1 MGDAVAR
8 GMRAL
13 ASTRALIVGVLT
25 LAALPA
31 TAIAGPWYYEWSCT
45 GRCAPGQLA
54 ISGREGPFDSRE
66 DCEYA
71 RAHDARSDYF
81 VSEGNLGGLEFC
93 EEDTSGNHAPSGGAI
108 GGGGAPPRPARMS
121 QIEVGVAFGP
131 GWQATSGDGVT
142 TVGAAT
148 LGLDIETHTGKDVGG
163 GSLQLGLH
171 ATQVEAAMLGA
182 DARSL
187 VTMPLFVGLDL
198 TPVVARGKGWHVR
211 VDLGASIGAFLLA
224 GCGDCPGAVW
234 DETLGFGYNLK
245 AGVDVYLSKDSGVSL
260 DLVVPRWEIG
270 DAAPGNLRLDSP
282 VWLVRASMVGRP
294 ANP

>member
-1 MGDAVAR
+1 
-8 GMRAL
+8 MRSL
-13 ASTRALIVGVLT
+13 LIGVLT
-25 LAALPA
+25 VAAFPA
-31 TAIAGPWYYEWSCT
+31 AAVAGPWYYEWSCT

-71 RAHDARSDYF
+71 RAHDARSDEF

-93 EEDTSGNHAPSGGAI
+93 EEDTTGNHAPTGGAAV

-131 GWQATSGDGVT
+131 GWQATTADGGT
-142 TVGAAT
+142 TVGAGT

-163 GSLQLGLH
+163 GALLFGIH
-171 ATQVEAAMLGA
+171 ATRVEAAMLGA
-182 DARSL
+182 DARSV
-187 VTMPLFVGLDL
+187 VTMPLLVGIDL
-198 TPVVARGKGWHVR
+198 TPAVAGGKGWQVR
-211 VDLGASIGAFLLA
+211 VDLGASIGGFLLA

-234 DETLGFGYNLK
+234 DETLGFGYSLK

-260 DLVVPRWEIG
+260 DLIVPRWEIG
-270 DAAPGNLRLDSP
+270 DTSPGNLRLDSP